1 MPGSHNYSGSN
12 FPKSLW
18 MSPMMSYKGYV
29 HFPQSLMQW
38 SSFCK
43 PHVTSLHPI
52 KLLILQKLSRAL
64 IQTNVSLSSSLHK
77 KSYNHIWWIFLTE
90 QKSVKIFLLRIY
102 DDGFLV
108 SLFLGSTSC
117 HSDLLQNKSY
127 FPVSPMDFCLEE
139 FLPRRLLPQKDP
151 LAKNECPRNVSPYL
165 AKSTCGLA
173 RVLIYQTLT
182 TWAIYLQKMWWYRQ
196 ETAIPQR
203 FFAPNQLVNVLVL
216 SQTVPITQDK
226 TYY

>member
-1 MPGSHNYSGSN
+1 MELSYEPVNVSHDDIQRICTLSLESYVVILQASCN
-12 FPKSLW
+12 KS
-18 MSPMMSYKGYV
+18 P
-29 HFPQSLMQW
+29 
-38 SSFCK
+38 SS
-43 PHVTSLHPI
+43 I

-64 IQTNVSLSSSLHK
+64 ILTNVSLSSSLHK
-77 KSYNHIWWIFLTE
+77 KSFNHIWWIFLTE
-90 QKSVKIFLLRIY
+90 QISVKIFLLRIY

-117 HSDLLQNKSY
+117 HSDLLQNKKSY

-165 AKSTCGLA
+165 AKSTCALA

-182 TWAIYLQKMWWYRQ
+182 TWAIYLQKRDD
-196 ETAIPQR
+196 T
-203 FFAPNQLVNVLVL
+203 
-216 SQTVPITQDK
+216 DK
-226 TYY
+226 KQQFLRDFLLLINLLMF